1 MTTDNEKA
9 GTADVKPDAQQQPGT
24 GPEEPQTAS
33 PAASQQD
40 PRDADA
46 QQAAEAHDAPIVTEG
61 EAIPAKK
68 VPWPLKIFGVLSILQ
83 GAGEIL
89 VLLGVLLAIIL
100 AFVFDIDISQFT
112 NGVPLQK
119 PVLALMI
126 VLAVVLAL
134 VSGFEIA
141 LGVVLIKNRRRH
153 SAQIARTI
161 MVLLVAQLILNIL
174 NTGVG
179 PELNQLGISIIFMI
193 VLQIYLDPSL
203 VEERALDRKLR
214 KLDARSREEERLEHL
229 KKYGGKAP
237 FKLTFFNLFW
247 TFVICCVL
255 GDIIETVYCL
265 VVGAGYMDRAGLLY
279 GPFSPI
285 YGFGAVLM
293 TIGLNGIR
301 DKNPVLIF
309 LLSAVIGGAFE
320 FLVSYLLEYAFGIT
334 AWDYTGSFLSIDGR
348 TNGFYMAAWGLLGLA
363 WVKFLMPAIFD
374 LIHKIPWNWRYGVTT
389 VALVLMIID
398 GGLTLVSYDRWFSR
412 QVGIPAETA
421 VEEFCDE
428 HYPDAWMEHRFQ
440 TMTMNASNAAR

>member
-1 MTTDNEKA
+1 MASDQKTPPQADPDA
-9 GTADVKPDAQQQPGT
+9 SGTAVP
-24 GPEEPQTAS
+24 
-33 PAASQQD
+33 PAGD
-40 PRDADA
+40 EA
-46 QQAAEAHDAPIVTEG
+46 QQAARNAGVAAPAAADEAAPAEG
-61 EAIPAKK
+61 NGAARKK
-68 VPWPLKIFGVLSILQ
+68 VPIPLKVYGILMILW
-83 GAGEIL
+83 GAFEIL
-89 VLLGVLLAIIL
+89 VLLGVVLAIIL
-100 AFVFDIDISQFT
+100 AFVFEIDISQYT
-112 NGVPLQK
+112 GGVALQK
-119 PVLALMI
+119 PVLALLI
-126 VLAVVLAL
+126 CLAVCSAL
-134 VSGFEIA
+134 VAGFDLA
-141 LGVVLIKNRRRH
+141 LGVMLVRDRRRH

-161 MVLLVAQLILNIL
+161 MVLLVVQLLLNIL

-179 PELNQLGISIIFMI
+179 PELNSLGLSIIFMV

-214 KLDARSREEERLEHL
+214 KLDARSREEERLAHL
-229 KKYGGKAP
+229 QRYGGKAP

-247 TFVICCVL
+247 TFVICCFFGVV
-255 GDIIETVYCL
+255 IETAYCL

-301 DKNPVLIF
+301 NKNPLLIF

-334 AWDYTGSFLSIDGR
+334 AWDYTGTFLSIDGR
-348 TNGFYMAAWGLLGLA
+348 TNGFYMTAWGLLGLL
-363 WVKFLMPAIFD
+363 WVKVLMPAIFD
-374 LIHKIPWNWRYGVTT
+374 LVHKIPWNWRYAVTG
-389 VALVLMIID
+389 VALALMVVD

-428 HYPDAWMEHRFQ
+428 HYDDAWMEHRFQ
-440 TMTMNASNAAR
+440 TMTMNAENAAR

>member
-1 MTTDNEKA
+1 MTTDNDKIA
-9 GTADVKPDAQQQPGT
+9 AQAATADAPMSDKAPGQNDDT
-24 GPEEPQTAS
+24 ARVATNAHEEPIT
-33 PAASQQD
+33 
-40 PRDADA
+40 
-46 QQAAEAHDAPIVTEG
+46 TEG

-68 VPWPLKIFGVLSILQ
+68 VPLPFKVLGALMIVQ
-83 GAGEIL
+83 GALQIL
-89 VLLGVLLAIIL
+89 ALLAILLAIIL
-100 AFVFDIDISQFT
+100 AFVFEIDISQYT
-112 NGVPLQK
+112 NGTPLQK
-119 PVLALMI
+119 PVLVLLI
-126 VLAVVLAL
+126 CLAVVAGLIA
-134 VSGFEIA
+134 GFQIA
-141 LGVVLIKNRRRH
+141 LGVLLIKDKRRH
-153 SAQIARTI
+153 SAQFARTV

-174 NTGVG
+174 NDGVG
-179 PELNQLGISIIFMI
+179 PELTQTLFSIIFMT

-203 VEERALDRKLR
+203 VEERELDRKLR

-255 GDIIETVYCL
+255 GVIIETIYCL
-265 VVGAGYMDRAGLLY
+265 AVGAGYMDRAGLLY

-309 LLSAVIGGAFE
+309 LLSAIIGGAFE
-320 FLVSYLLEYAFGIT
+320 YLVSYLLEFAFGIT
-334 AWDYTGSFLSIDGR
+334 AWDYTGTFLSIDGR
-348 TNGFYMAAWGLLGLA
+348 TNGFFMTAWGLLGLA

-389 VALVLMIID
+389 VALVLMLID

-421 VEEFCDE
+421 VEQFCDD
-428 HYPDAWMEHRFQ
+428 HYPDSWMEHRFQ
-440 TMTMNASNAAR
+440 TMTMNAGNAAR